1 MRTLTAG
8 LVLQLAFGLVFAWG
22 SFVPFVRSE
31 WHWSPIL
38 IGAVFSGTPFGYGV
52 GTLVGGRLADRLPAR
67 QICWLG
73 MAALAVGFGTTFI
86 FPTGF
91 TFVVFYSALALGFG
105 GGMALTG
112 AVAVA
117 SRVLPQSIGMVGGGL
132 TAAYATSV
140 IFEAPLV
147 ALLAPRIGWFVTLRI
162 LGVGMALVAALVL
175 LSMPPI
181 PARIHS
187 SPDPPSSQIQLVR
200 RTTVW
205 TSMLMLFSSATLGSY
220 AAIDLVSHAQTVHLP
235 SWVGTGALVGLALS
249 NVASRLLGGFVADR
263 VGADRVLATVL
274 LFILLGAALMVFLGS
289 TTGGVLGA
297 GLAAG
302 VPVGGGPGLMSKLA
316 ADSAPESPHSV
327 FGILFASFAS
337 GALIGPLIGE
347 SIGGPGAWM
356 VVAAPALGGLA
367 LFWLRARM
375 RSSGVLQAA

>member
-1 MRTLTAG
+1 MPHLAHLALRTLTAG

-73 MAALAVGFGTTFI
+73 VAVLAVGFGIAFI

-147 ALLAPRIGWFVTLRI
+147 ALLAPRIGWFLTLRL
-162 LGVGMALVAALVL
+162 LGLGMAAVAALVL
-175 LSMPPI
+175 LWMPPI

-187 SPDPPSSQIQLVR
+187 SPDPPSSQIQLIR

-220 AAIDLVSHAQTVHLP
+220 AAIDLAPSSTSPLQSADAKVGSGIAASHPASLAGRGCKNRDHTCDSLRSQLLSMPRQYSRGWPPEPRLQTCFCFRQ
-235 SWVGTGALVGLALS
+235 
-249 NVASRLLGGFVADR
+249 RLC
-263 VGADRVLATVL
+263 
-274 LFILLGAALMVFLGS
+274 GAASGCS
-289 TTGGVLGA
+289 SA
-297 GLAAG
+297 GRC
-302 VPVGGGPGLMSKLA
+302 
-316 ADSAPESPHSV
+316 SA
-327 FGILFASFAS
+327 
-337 GALIGPLIGE
+337 
-347 SIGGPGAWM
+347 
-356 VVAAPALGGLA
+356 
-367 LFWLRARM
+367 R
-375 RSSGVLQAA
+375 